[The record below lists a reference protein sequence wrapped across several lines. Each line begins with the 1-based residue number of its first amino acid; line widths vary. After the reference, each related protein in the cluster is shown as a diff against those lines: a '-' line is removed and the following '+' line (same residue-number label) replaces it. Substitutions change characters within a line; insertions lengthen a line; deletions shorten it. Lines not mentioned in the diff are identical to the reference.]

1 MNQYLSAIDFGSSK
15 VTLAVGRRTDSGIQI
30 VYYRDTPVSGI
41 RNGEIIN
48 DLRVVESIRPMLED
62 ASRQIGEPI
71 TEAIINISGK
81 FLHSKDTTSRY
92 ARKDAARYIDERD
105 IRQMTAEQF
114 NKSVEG
120 GDNRIFE
127 VIPQRFNIDDQIGVR
142 CDEVVGMGGGI
153 IEGFFKVIYGRQALI
168 SRRVKILRDCGLKL
182 RKTCLSSVA
191 SAHAILT
198 RQEMDNG
205 VAVVDIGRGTTD
217 IAIIKGHVVREAA
230 VIPFGGDS
238 ITNDIRNVTNTTY
251 EWAEKLK
258 EYYGD
263 CLSEFTPE
271 NKLLVLRGADN
282 VEEGNIELTLLTNI
296 IEARM
301 SEIMDAVFYV
311 LDKSGYMGKLPA
323 GVVITGGTCYLS
335 HILPLARAILNC
347 KVRLAAP
354 RSSITPDSSLDAMNA
369 SSSTAVGL
377 VLEGFD
383 SMLSFEPENK
393 PALMEAYV
401 DGPSATAPEKPKAAE
416 PAPAPVKE
424 KENDKEEGPRMIEI
438 SKPRNEEEVRKQ
450 LRRED
455 EKKRK
460 EEEDQRKREEEYR
473 KREEAKRIKEEQEK
487 LRAEQKRIKEEQ
499 KQKERE
505 NRKQR
510 GSIFS
515 RARKGLASLFD
526 EDDLT

>member
-15 VTLAVGRRTDSGIQI
+15 VTLAVGRRTYSGIQI
-30 VYYRDTPVSGI
+30 VYYRDTPVAGI

-71 TEAIINISGK
+71 TEAIINVSGK

-114 NKSVEG
+114 NKAVDG

-142 CDEVVGMGGGI
+142 CDEVVGMGGSI

-168 SRRVKILRDCGLKL
+168 SRRIKILRDCGLNL

-191 SAHAILT
+191 SAHAVLT

-301 SEIMDAVFYV
+301 SEIMDAVFYI
-311 LDKSGYMGKLPA
+311 LEKSGYLGKLPA

-354 RSSITPDSSLDAMNA
+354 RSSITPDSSLEAMNA

-393 PALMEAYV
+393 PSLMEAYV
-401 DGPSATAPEKPKAAE
+401 DSSAASVPEKPKPAE
-416 PAPAPVKE
+416 TAPAPAKE
-424 KENDKEEGPRMIEI
+424 KEKEESGMIEI
-438 SKPRNEEEVRKQ
+438 SKPGNEEEVRKQ

-455 EKKRK
+455 EKKRR

-473 KREEAKRIKEEQEK
+473 KREENRRIKEEQEK
-487 LRAEQKRIKEEQ
+487 LRAEQKRIKEEK

-505 NRKQR
+505 DRKQK

>member
-15 VTLAVGRRTDSGIQI
+15 VTLAVGKRTDSGIQI
-30 VYYRDTPVSGI
+30 VYYRDTPVAGI

-48 DLRVVESIRPMLED
+48 DLRVVESIRPMLDD

-71 TEAIINISGK
+71 TEAIINLSGK

-114 NKSVEG
+114 NKSVDG
-120 GDNRIFE
+120 NDNRIFE
-127 VIPQRFNIDDQIGVR
+127 VIPQKFNIDDQIGVR
-142 CDEVVGMGGGI
+142 CDEVVGMGGSI
-153 IEGFFKVIYGRQALI
+153 VEGFFKVIYGREALV
-168 SRRVKILRDCGLKL
+168 SRRVKILRDCGLRLK
-182 RKTCLSSVA
+182 KTCLSSVA
-191 SAHAILT
+191 SAHAVLT

-238 ITNDIRNVTNTTY
+238 VTNDIRNVTNTTY

-258 EYYGD
+258 EYFGD

-301 SEIMDAVFYV
+301 SEIMDAVYYI
-311 LDKSGYMGKLPA
+311 LEQSGYLGKLPA

-335 HILPLARAILNC
+335 HILPLARAMLNC

-383 SMLSFEPENK
+383 SMLAFEPENK
-393 PALMEAYV
+393 SSLMEGYV
-401 DGPSATAPEKPKAAE
+401 DNTRPVKPAAPEKPKVAE

-424 KENDKEEGPRMIEI
+424 PEKKEENRMVEI
-438 SKPRNEEEVRKQ
+438 PKSGNEEEVRKQ
-450 LRRED
+450 IRRED
-455 EKKRK
+455 EKKQK
-460 EEEDQRKREEEYR
+460 EEENQRKREEEYR
-473 KREEAKRIKEEQEK
+473 KREESKRIKEEQEK
-487 LRAEQKRIKEEQ
+487 LRAEEKRMKEE
-499 KQKERE
+499 KKEKERE
-505 NRKQR
+505 GKKR

-515 RARKGLASLFD
+515 RAKKSLASLFE